1 MFYIVFYKLS
11 KEKFIVEMISKF
23 INKLFSN
30 RIHKDSSTV
39 LAGTALNITAGGLF
53 FIFAPRFLGPVN
65 YGLFSTVI
73 ATGLFATSIA
83 NFGIDTGILKFTSD
97 NSKDSAK
104 FLSLA
109 FKLYIASGLITS
121 IIGIFL
127 SGFIANLLN
136 QPQISFLLVI
146 AFSSTIFLLLTN
158 FYVAAL
164 QAKKEFVKAALVS
177 LSSNVVRILI
187 LLTLSLI
194 LTLSLNII
202 TILFFFV
209 TILSVITGK
218 IFLPIKLE
226 NTQKKDLSAFFKFNV
241 FIAASLIISSIP
253 FDNFILLKLA
263 GPLYTGLYAAPLK
276 FLTFS
281 YQFGGNFSKVIAT
294 DLFKV
299 KNNQD
304 LLKSVKNSAPVI
316 ILFITGLIVIF
327 ICSPIV
333 NKLFFGQEFIGS
345 EIVMRIL
352 LIGFAFFFL
361 SIIPSAIILYY
372 FGKSQIS
379 FYITLVKYTVY
390 IFFLF
395 LLIPNLKSFG
405 AAWAF
410 SISEIV
416 AFILMSVYILKKLY
430 FNNVA

>member
-1 MFYIVFYKLS
+1 
-11 KEKFIVEMISKF
+11 MIAKY
-23 INKLFSN
+23 INKIFPN
-30 RIHKDSSTV
+30 RIHKDSSIV
-39 LAGTALNITAGGLF
+39 LVGTFLNIIAGGLF

-73 ATGLFATSIA
+73 ATGLLATSIA
-83 NFGIDTGILKFTSD
+83 NFGIDTGILKFSSD
-97 NSKDSAK
+97 NSQESAK

-109 FKLYIASGLITS
+109 LKLYIASGLITS
-121 IIGIFL
+121 VLGIIL

-164 QAKKEFVKAALVS
+164 QAKKEFVKASLVG
-177 LSSNVVRILI
+177 LSSNLARIFI

-202 TILFFFV
+202 TIIFFFV
-209 TILSVITGK
+209 TIISVVTGK
-218 IFLPIKLE
+218 IFLPLKLE
-226 NTQKKDLSAFFKFNV
+226 RIQKKDLSAFLKFNV

-253 FDNFILLKLA
+253 FDNYILLKLA

-304 LLKSVKNSAPVI
+304 LLKSVKSSIPVV
-316 ILFITGLIVIF
+316 ILFLLGLIAIF
-327 ICSPIV
+327 ICSPII
-333 NKLFFGQEFIGS
+333 NKLFFGHEFAGS
-345 EIVMRIL
+345 EVVMRIL

-379 FYITLVKYTVY
+379 FCITLVKYSVY
-390 IFFLF
+390 VFFLF
-395 LLIPNLKSFG
+395 LLIPNLKSLG

-410 SISEIV
+410 SLSEIV
-416 AFILMSVYILKKLY
+416 AFLLMSLFIIKKLF
-430 FNNVA
+430 FNNVS